1 MEVLGEM
8 TRKGFGCVGVLEEGI
23 LIGIIT
29 DGDLRRH
36 MGPNILEST
45 AADLMTRNPVCIEPE
60 ALSAKAEGIME
71 QKKIMCM
78 FVVDEER
85 RPLGILSRH
94 DL

>member
-1 MEVLGEM
+1 
-8 TRKGFGCVGVLEEGI
+8 
-23 LIGIIT
+23 
-29 DGDLRRH
+29 
-36 MGPNILEST
+36 
-45 AADLMTRNPVCIEPE
+45 VCIEPE